1 MAQVFYPTAE
11 TVIEAALRAIAVIDP
26 ETSRQP
32 NTTEVANALEALNF
46 LVTSWQAHGMQVW
59 CHKTVSYTLS
69 AAGSYT
75 IGPSGATITA
85 ARPLR
90 IVQAWLRDTST
101 LPVDTPINIVSRDEF
116 NLLSVKNSVGPVN
129 QLYYDPEYDRDG
141 SNSGANAKG
150 KIWVWPIPDATIL
163 ADYDLYMVCVRPIA
177 DFNAK
182 TDALDFPQEWFNAV
196 KWNLAYQL
204 AFEYGIP
211 VEILD
216 RLEKRAKE
224 ELDLVLSFDTDPA
237 PIFFQPDNR
246 Y

>member
-26 ETSRQP
+26 ETTLQP
-32 NTTEVANALEALNF
+32 NTTEMANALEALNF

-59 CHKTVSYTLS
+59 CHKTVSYVLT
-69 AAGSYT
+69 AANSYT

-101 LPVDTPINIVSRDEF
+101 NPVDTPLNIVSRDEF
-116 NLLSVKNSVGPVN
+116 NLLSVKTTPGIPN
-129 QLYYDPEYDRDG
+129 QLFYDPEFDRDA
-141 SNSGANAKG
+141 SNGGANAKG
-150 KIWVWPIPDATIL
+150 KIWIWPQPDATVVTN
-163 ADYDLYMVCVRPIA
+163 YDLYMVCVRPIQ
-177 DFNAK
+177 DFTAK
-182 TDALDFPQEWFNAV
+182 TDYLDFPQEWFNAV
-196 KWNLAYQL
+196 KWNLAHQI
-204 AFEYGIP
+204 AFEYGVP

-216 RLEKRAKE
+216 RLEKRAE
-224 ELDLVLSFDTDPA
+224 TELSLALSFDNDPA
-237 PIFFQPDNR
+237 PVFFQPERR